1 MKNAKYQ
8 NQKSVALTF
17 YNLFNNSKYVITK
30 SGEQEKEPENEL
42 EDKIIKNHVMLES
55 IEKDSIG
62 KRKKPMIE
70 ISLKPARGK

>member
-30 SGEQEKEPENEL
+30 SGEPEKET
-42 EDKIIKNHVMLES
+42 ES
-55 IEKDSIG
+55 
-62 KRKKPMIE
+62 
-70 ISLKPARGK
+70 